1 MGPDQQ
7 RLTSIERANLVAY
20 LDGELSDA
28 ESRALA
34 TTLTHSLSARR
45 ELESLKRTWELLD
58 HLPRPTAPE
67 NFTERTLVEVQ
78 KLIAEGGQWE
88 SAFLRSAGLAARAAL
103 WVLIWSV
110 CFVVGMALTRWA
122 WPNPTDRLARNLS
135 IAEHLD
141 EYRAVGDYQFLQELA
156 NSPEFGTDRED

>member
-1 MGPDQQ
+1 MGPEQQ

-20 LDGELSDA
+20 LDGELSES

-45 ELESLKRTWELLD
+45 ELESLQRTWELLD
-58 HLPRPTAPE
+58 HLPRTSAPE
-67 NFTERTLVEVQ
+67 NFTERTLIEVQ
-78 KLIAEGGQWE
+78 KLVDAGGRWE
-88 SAFLRSAGLAARAAL
+88 SAFLRWAGLTARAAV
-103 WVLIWSV
+103 WVLAWSV
-110 CFVVGMALTRWA
+110 CFLVGMASTRWA

-141 EYRAVGDYQFLQELA
+141 EYRAVGDYQFLQDLA
-156 NSPEFGTDRED
+156 SSPEFGTDRED